1 MSFLV
6 LSDCWWNLFWD
17 YGSARFTDNIFLMNR
32 EHFSR
37 REVFLWG
44 GMQQVQGRFTGGV
57 WLMGSWFAL
66 NLLSP
71 RASSPLTFPAL
82 LTSPIIHLLAK
93 GVLYKAL
100 HSFNVMWTFAKPPLY
115 DQHQGD
121 FEKVVGSLGACTLC
135 YADGM
140 GGGIELFSTVMV
152 SLLWWHGV
160 RRADH
165 QPTWRCAQCT
175 RVMARGLQ
183 GRRAMA
189 MSIIQFRWVP
199 SGFLMPSPLIDYCTS
214 IVQFPNLSN
223 SRKLCFLCVT
233 ENPSGEIYR
242 FLCSL
247 EQRVTVCYCVL
258 PY

>member
-66 NLLSP
+66 TLLSP

-115 DQHQGD
+115 DQHQVD
-121 FEKVVGSLGACTLC
+121 FEKVLRPGGKFGSMHPVLCWWHGGRHWAFLHCDGFSAMMAWREACRSPAYMALRPVHQGDGEGCAGEEGDGNVDHPVSLGALRLSDAPPRLLTIAHQLC
-135 YADGM
+135 
-140 GGGIELFSTVMV
+140 I
-152 SLLWWHGV
+152 
-160 RRADH
+160 
-165 QPTWRCAQCT
+165 
-175 RVMARGLQ
+175 
-183 GRRAMA
+183 
-189 MSIIQFRWVP
+189 
-199 SGFLMPSPLIDYCTS
+199 
-214 IVQFPNLSN
+214 FPIL
-223 SRKLCFLCVT
+223 
-233 ENPSGEIYR
+233 
-242 FLCSL
+242 
-247 EQRVTVCYCVL
+247 VTVENCAFFVWQKTH
-258 PY
+258 PEKFTDFSVV